1 MAMLEDASFA
11 NLIGKVRAGDAAA
24 AAELVR
30 LYEPTIRVIVR
41 RRLTDTAARRL
52 LDSTDICQSV
62 LANFFV
68 RAAAGQFELDTP
80 DQLLRLLATMAR
92 NKLASHVRKQRARRR
107 DPAHGSLP
115 SEALAECAD
124 PRPGPSEVVASAEL
138 LRELRRR
145 LSPDERQLAELRAQ
159 DHSWAEIAELLQG
172 RPDALRMQLTR
183 AVTRVVQELGLED

>member
-1 MAMLEDASFA
+1 MAMPEDASFA
-11 NLIGKVRAGDAAA
+11 SLIGRVRAGDAAA

-80 DQLLRLLATMAR
+80 DQLLRLAQISREVALGPGSMLFDEADPGALYV
-92 NKLASHVRKQRARRR
+92 LASGEATLDSDGGTALRAG
-107 DPAHGSLP
+107 PGATLGVF
-115 SEALAECAD
+115 EALAGVSRGHARAEAA
-124 PRPGPSEVVASAEL
+124 GVALRLEREALLEL
-138 LRELRRR
+138 LA
-145 LSPDERQLAELRAQ
+145 SDTA
-159 DHSWAEIAELLQG
+159 LLQG
-172 RPDALRMQLTR
+172 ILGAL
-183 AVTRVVQELGLED
+183 LERNR